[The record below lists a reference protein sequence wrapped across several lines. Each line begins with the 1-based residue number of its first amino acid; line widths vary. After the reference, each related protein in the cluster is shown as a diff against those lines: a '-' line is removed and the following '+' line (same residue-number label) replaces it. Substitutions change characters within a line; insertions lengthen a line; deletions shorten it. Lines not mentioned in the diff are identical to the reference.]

1 MATMSTTPDGV
12 NVGYFSQMRDAHRD
26 MPSASSPL
34 RITEVRTLANYWRH
48 CALRSRRSFTFA
60 GRSHPY
66 YYGRYNTTWH
76 HERAVEVPVCWEI
89 VRRFAPEQVLE
100 VGNVLPHYFKT
111 GHTVVDKD
119 EADPRV
125 VNADVVEFTTD
136 RRFELILSISTLE
149 HVGFDYS
156 ETAEPEKILVAV
168 EHLRSLLS
176 EHGRL
181 LITLPMGYN
190 PHLDELL
197 RGGALRFDRIL
208 ALERVTQDNR
218 WREATWDDIAHAR
231 YNDPFRGANGLVI
244 GLIGADGATDLPGLG
259 S

>member
-1 MATMSTTPDGV
+1 MISTTPDGTAV
-12 NVGYFSQMRDAHRD
+12 SYLSQMRDAHRD
-26 MPSASSPL
+26 MPLASGPL
-34 RITEVRTLANYWRH
+34 HITEVRTFANYCRH
-48 CALRSRRSFTFA
+48 RVLRSRRSFSLE
-60 GRSHPY
+60 GRSYPY
-66 YYGRYNTTWH
+66 YCGRYNTTWH
-76 HERAVEVPVCWEI
+76 HERAVELPVSWEI

-111 GHTVVDKD
+111 SHTVVDKD

-125 VNADVVEFTTD
+125 VNSDIVEFTTD

-168 EHLRSLLS
+168 EHLRGLMSD
-176 EHGRL
+176 HGRL

-190 PHLDELL
+190 PHLDRLL
-197 RGGALRFDRIL
+197 RGGELRFDRTL
-208 ALERVTQDNR
+208 ALQRVSQDNR
-218 WREATWDDIAHAR
+218 WREAAWVDIARAR
-231 YNDPFRGANGLVI
+231 YNDPFRGANGVVI
-244 GLIGADGATDLPGLG
+244 GIVGADGASDLPGLG